1 MLAWFATIFCSIL
14 ASITSHAIVSR
25 LFPRS
30 NAVLLFI
37 ASGGLVGLAL
47 IGWTAAAYGFFDIR
61 TFSLILAYATFCEL
75 YLFLF
80 TLALSS
86 ISANIL
92 VRLHDGAISLQRLD
106 AMYDSRSM
114 VEQRVTRMRRTGLL
128 IEENGYAITTGK
140 GRLITHIYR
149 VVRRFFR
156 HT

>member
-14 ASITSHAIVSR
+14 ASIASHAIVTR

-37 ASGGLVGLAL
+37 ASGGLVGLVM
-47 IGWTAAAYGFFDIR
+47 IGWSAAAYSLFDIQ
-61 TFSLILAYATFCEL
+61 TFSLILVYAAFCEL

-86 ISANIL
+86 VSANIL
-92 VRLHDGAISLQRLD
+92 VRLHDGAIPLQSLD

-128 IEENGYAITTGK
+128 IEENEYATTTGK
-140 GRLITHIYR
+140 GRLITRAYR
-149 VVRRFFR
+149 ALRRFFR